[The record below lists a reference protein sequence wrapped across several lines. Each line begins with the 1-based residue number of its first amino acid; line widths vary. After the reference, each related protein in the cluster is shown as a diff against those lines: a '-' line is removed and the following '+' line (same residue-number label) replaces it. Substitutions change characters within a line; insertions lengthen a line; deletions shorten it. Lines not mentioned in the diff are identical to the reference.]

1 MKKSAF
7 LTLLLFASTILYA
20 QQTSEYSSVFSG
32 FHFENKIYLFI
43 GAVLSIFLCLAFF
56 LLRTDYR
63 TKQAE
68 KPIELEVK
76 FRETASEASVSS
88 EEHIELEDLA
98 FEEELSSVA

>member
-20 QQTSEYSSVFSG
+20 QQTSESSAVFSG

-56 LLRTDYR
+56 LLKTDNR
-63 TKQAE
+63 IKKAE
-68 KPIELEVK
+68 KRKGLEVK
-76 FRETASEASVSS
+76 LSDVSAESILS
-88 EEHIELEDLA
+88 EEHVELEEIA